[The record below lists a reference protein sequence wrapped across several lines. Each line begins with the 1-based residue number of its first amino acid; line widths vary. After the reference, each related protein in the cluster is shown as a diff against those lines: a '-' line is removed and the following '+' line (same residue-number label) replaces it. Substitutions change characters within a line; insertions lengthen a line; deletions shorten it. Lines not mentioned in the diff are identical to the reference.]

1 MAPFF
6 RFNPLARVCV
16 MYVCICK
23 KVTDKQI
30 LQAKDS
36 GASSVACLK
45 KMLDVATCCGR
56 CHDCAE
62 QVLKSGD
69 TQALSI
75 K

>member
-1 MAPFF
+1 
-6 RFNPLARVCV
+6 
-16 MYVCICK
+16 MYVCVCK

-30 LQAKDS
+30 RQARDM

-62 QVLKSGD
+62 QVLKSPEP
-69 TQALSI
+69 QSLAI
-75 K
+75 R